1 MTKIKQLFLSVMCLL
16 AINFI
21 TTNSIAQQVSA
32 DHYLHFKSGYV
43 LPDYNESE
51 YLSSFSI
58 SKETTYRNHFF
69 KIIQFEKIPDEQ
81 VKNSIKMAGVTLLD
95 YIPNNAYFA
104 SFSIDFDA
112 DKLIGIGIRSIIDI
126 ENTFK
131 LSPVII
137 DNNLPSHSIKE
148 NGKVSLLVSYFSNL
162 NSADIENALIGE
174 GYEVISH
181 NDFGNFINISSEVS
195 GINKISELPYVVYV
209 EPVNPEPVPENYTG
223 RTLHRSNAIA
233 TDYGAGRHYDGS
245 GVNVELQ
252 DDGIIG
258 PHIDYHGRILDQF
271 LTWNGGDH
279 GDHCAGTIMASG
291 NVDPRGKGMAHGA
304 NLFVYG
310 AYPAYPGFNAIPQDY
325 WPLEIRI
332 TSTSYSD
339 GCNAGY
345 TSLSRTLDQQVRTF
359 PSLMHVFS
367 AGNAGGSDCGYGAGS
382 GWGNITGGHKAGKN
396 VITVANLDLEDQ
408 LSSSSSRGPAHDGRI
423 KPDIAAKGTDVY
435 STTDPDSY
443 TIKSGTSMSCPGVA
457 GTLAQLFQAYRE
469 NYNGADPMSGLMK
482 AIILNTAEDLG
493 NPGPDFKYGW
503 GRINA
508 LRAVKI
514 IEETRFD
521 SASIEQGDGNVH
533 SFTVP
538 ENVAQLKVMVYWTD
552 YQASVNSDWTLV
564 NNLDMYI
571 TDPSGTSWNPWKLNH
586 YPHPDSLN
594 MPATR
599 GVDDRNNMEQV
610 TLDYPV
616 AGDYSIDVLGT
627 SIPQG
632 PQTYYIVYEYTPNEV
647 VLTYPLGG
655 ESFEPGGLEL
665 IRWDAYGDDKS
676 FTLEFSLDNGG
687 SWDTIATNISGEM
700 RSYSW
705 RVTSDVS
712 GEALIKISNGDMS
725 SQSDASFSILGI
737 PCNLQI
743 DWACTEAIHLSWSE
757 VGGANSYQLYK
768 LGEKYMEPVAIT
780 TTNTILFEDTDI
792 SDQSWFSVCALG
804 ENGAIGMRTIA
815 VQNDQGTTNC
825 NPVDAKMVSVPSLDW
840 GIFHSWMDLS
850 DMPVTVELKNF
861 GTEPIIDPEL
871 SFQMNAGPVYT
882 EVYSGTLNP
891 DTAILHTFEE
901 YISFSDTGSYLL
913 KAWVVYDEDQNP
925 DNDLIEVP
933 IEVVEGAVMAI
944 GQTQTF
950 DTWASCWP
958 VPLCNLYTCELEEGW
973 RNLANDVYDDH
984 DWRTFS
990 GPTSSAWTGPSTD
1003 HTTGTTEGQYLYM
1016 EPSVYCLNKEA
1027 VISAPGLDLTN
1038 GTSPVLSLWYHAY
1051 GGDIGSFH
1059 VDIFA
1064 ESEKTSDIVTPIV
1077 GNRGDEWKELL
1088 IDLSPWVGQTI
1099 GLRFRG
1105 WTSCGEAGD
1114 FAIDDVSLY
1123 DLTSDEDVISSN
1135 SSNLQVYP
1143 NPTDGEVTVKLNNA
1157 STSAYKLSI
1166 SDLFGR
1172 QVYTKKIRSSSKMIL
1187 QNVDLKSLPS
1197 GIYIVK
1203 LSNGSESHQAK
1214 LNIR

>member
-1 MTKIKQLFLSVMCLL
+1 MCLL
-16 AINFI
+16 ALSYTFSMAN
-21 TTNSIAQQVSA
+21 AQQVNV
-32 DHYLHFKSGYV
+32 DYNIHFKSVYV
-43 LPDYNESE
+43 LPANNANE

-58 SKETTYRNHFF
+58 SKEKTFGNLFF
-69 KIIQFEKIPDEQ
+69 RIIQFEKIPNKE
-81 VKNSIKMAGVTLLD
+81 VKNALGQAGVTLLD
-95 YIPNNAYFA
+95 YIPNYAYFA
-104 SFSIDFDA
+104 SFSVDFDA
-112 DKLIGIGIRSIIDI
+112 NGLVNTGIRSIIDI
-126 ENTFK
+126 ENNYK
-131 LSPVII
+131 LAPVILDKNI
-137 DNNLPSHSIKE
+137 PSYAHMEDGRI
-148 NGKVSLLVSYFSNL
+148 SLLVNYFSNL
-162 NSADIENALIGE
+162 NSADIEAALAIE
-174 GYEVISH
+174 GYEIADH
-181 NDFGNFINISSEVS
+181 NEFGNYINILAHVS
-195 GINKISELPYVVYV
+195 NIDKICELPFVSFI
-209 EPVNPEPVPENYTG
+209 EPVNPEPVPDNYTG

-233 TDYGAGRHYDGS
+233 TDYGAGRHYNGS

-271 LTWNGGDH
+271 LIWNGGDH

-310 AYPAYPGFNAIPQDY
+310 AYPAYPGFTAIPQDY
-325 WPLEIRI
+325 GPLEIRI

-345 TSLSRTLDQQVRTF
+345 TSLARTLDQQVRTF

-396 VITVANLDLEDQ
+396 VITVANLDLDDQ

-435 STTDPDSY
+435 STTDPNSY

-469 NYNGADPMSGLMK
+469 NYNGTDPMAGLMK

-493 NPGPDFKYGW
+493 NPGPDFQYGW

-508 LRAVKI
+508 LRAVKV

-521 SASIEQGDGNVH
+521 SATIAQGDGNVH

-538 ENVAQLKVMVYWTD
+538 DNIAQLKVMVYWTD

-564 NNLDMYI
+564 NNVDMYV
-571 TDPSGTSWNPWKLNH
+571 TDPSGTSWNPWKLSH
-586 YPHPDSLN
+586 YPDPDSLN
-594 MPATR
+594 MPAIR

-616 AGDYSIDVLGT
+616 AGNYSIDVLGT

-632 PQTYYIVYEYTPNEV
+632 PQTYYIIYEYVPNEV
-647 VLTYPLGG
+647 ILTYPLGG
-655 ESFEPGGLEL
+655 ESFEPGGIEL
-665 IRWDAYGDDKS
+665 IRWDAYGDDKN
-676 FTLEFSLDNGG
+676 FTLEFSLNNGD
-687 SWDTIATNISGEM
+687 SWDTIATNLSGEI
-700 RSYSW
+700 RSYNW

-712 GEALIKISNGDMS
+712 GEGLIRVSNGDMS
-725 SQSDASFSILGI
+725 TQSDTTFSILGI

-743 DWACTEAIHLSWSE
+743 DWACSDAIHISWSE
-757 VGGANSYQLYK
+757 VGGATSYQLYK
-768 LGEKYMEPVAIT
+768 LDEKYMEPVAT
-780 TTNTILFEDTDI
+780 ASTNTILFEDSDI
-792 SDQSWFSVCALG
+792 SEESWFSVSALG
-804 ENGAIGMRTIA
+804 ENGAVGMRAIA

-825 NPVDAKMVSVPSLDW
+825 NPVDAKMVSVPSVDW
-840 GIFHSWMDLS
+840 GVFQSWMDLS
-850 DMPVTVELKNF
+850 EIPVTIELKNY
-861 GTEPIIDPEL
+861 GTEPITDPEL
-871 SFQMNAGPVYT
+871 NYQLDDGPVFSEIYT
-882 EVYSGTLNP
+882 GTLNP
-891 DTAILHTFEE
+891 DSVVLHTFSE
-901 YISFSDTGSYLL
+901 YVSFSDTGNYLL
-913 KAWVVYDEDQNP
+913 KAWVVYPLDQNP

-933 IEVVEGAVMAI
+933 IEVAEGSVLSI
-944 GQTQTF
+944 GNTQTF

-958 VPLCNLYTCELEEGW
+958 VPLCNLYSCELEEGW
-973 RNLANDVYDDH
+973 TNLSNDIYDDH

-990 GPTSSAWTGPSTD
+990 GPTSSAWTGPSVD
-1003 HTTGTTEGQYLYM
+1003 HTTGTTDGQYLYM

-1027 VISAPGLDLTN
+1027 VVSAPGLDLTN
-1038 GTSPVLSLWYHAY
+1038 GISPVLSLWYHAF
-1051 GGDIGSFH
+1051 GGDIGRFH

-1064 ESEKTSDIVTPIV
+1064 DSEIINDIVTPVV
-1077 GNRGDEWKELL
+1077 GNRGDEWKELQV
-1088 IDLSPWVGQTI
+1088 DLSPWIGQTI

-1114 FAIDDVSLY
+1114 FAIDDVSLF
-1123 DLTSDEDVISSN
+1123 DLTADN
-1135 SSNLQVYP
+1135 SFVNSGSGQFKVYP
-1143 NPTDGEVTVKLNNA
+1143 NPSDGGVTIVLNNA
-1157 STSAYKLSI
+1157 LASTYKLSVL
-1166 SDLFGR
+1166 DLFGR
-1172 QVYTKKIRSSSKMIL
+1172 EVYNQKIRSLEEKIVQDVNL
-1187 QNVDLKSLPS
+1187 RSLPS
-1197 GIYIVK
+1197 GIYLVQ
-1203 LSNGSESHQAK
+1203 LTNGSESFQAK